1 MPARP
6 APTTRRAAL
15 TAATGLAGLAGMTLA
30 GCTSDPPSRQSDPD
44 STSVP
49 PADADQVLADRVV
62 ERLQTALG
70 AVVSAG
76 DSSAS
81 LARELAGLQ
90 RLHVAHLATLGR
102 SPSAVASGPAPGRR
116 EVLAAEARLQ
126 KFLVTA
132 AVNAE
137 SGTLAQ
143 LLAAMSAGVAQHLAV
158 LG

>member
-6 APTTRRAAL
+6 LPTTRRAAL
-15 TAATGLAGLAGMTLA
+15 TAAVGLAGLAGTTLS
-30 GCTSDPPSRQSDPD
+30 GCTSDSPGGESGSV
-44 STSVP
+44 STSAP
-49 PADADQVLADRVV
+49 PVYADQVLVDRVV
-62 ERLQTALG
+62 DRLDAALG
-70 AVVSAG
+70 TVVSAG
-76 DSSAS
+76 DAS
-81 LARELAGLQ
+81 VRLAQELSGLQ
-90 RLHVAHLATLGR
+90 RLHLAHLAALG
-102 SPSAVASGPAPGRR
+102 SSAGEVASGHAPRR
-116 EVLAAEARLQ
+116 RDVLAAEARLQ